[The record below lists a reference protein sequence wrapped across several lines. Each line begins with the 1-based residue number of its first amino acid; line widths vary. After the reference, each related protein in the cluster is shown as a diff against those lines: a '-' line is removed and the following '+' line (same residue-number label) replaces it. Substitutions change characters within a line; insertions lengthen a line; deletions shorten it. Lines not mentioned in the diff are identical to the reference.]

1 MSKKLAAAIIIS
13 LLGIFLLYE
22 FRLLTTSLLVFM
34 VTVRFVVAWVVVL
47 LWAIFLG
54 LCVRGVLEG
63 LHLIKHTSRPVI
75 PLKPPRV
82 GHFA

>member
-1 MSKKLAAAIIIS
+1 MRKKLAGAIIIS
-13 LLGIFLLYE
+13 LLGIFLLYA
-22 FRLLTTSLLVFM
+22 FRILTASLLVFM
-34 VTVRFVVAWVVVL
+34 FTARFVVAWVVVL

-54 LCVRGVLEG
+54 VCVRGVLER
-63 LHLIKHTSRPVI
+63 LHIIKHTNRPVI